1 MMKKTII
8 INGMTNRFSASKVK
22 EAIESIPGVSAT
34 VFLAEKKAVAQSN
47 DFLDPNELVSVILYA
62 GYEVSEIL

>member
-1 MMKKTII
+1 MKKTII

-34 VFLAEKKAVAQSN
+34 VFLAEKKQWLRAMISLIPTN
-47 DFLDPNELVSVILYA
+47 WSL
-62 GYEVSEIL
+62 